1 MKERKKVE
9 LSKIALIVALIPLWF
24 VIGIMWVAAFI
35 DIWYWAIFAGI
46 YTFGAVSFTLIVI
59 DELKD

>member
-9 LSKIALIVALIPLWF
+9 LSKIALILALIPLWLM
-24 VIGIMWVAAFI
+24 IGVMWVAAFI

-46 YTFGAVSFTLIVI
+46 YTFGAVSLTLIAT
-59 DELKD
+59 DNLRD